1 MIYPK
6 RLDRLNNCPYK
17 LNKLRNDL
25 QIFINILFD
34 VSQKLDV
41 LFRLRLVDEFS
52 GKRYYLQ
59 DDQEIMPLFTQAVER

>member
-1 MIYPK
+1 M
-6 RLDRLNNCPYK
+6 N
-17 LNKLRNDL
+17 
-25 QIFINILFD
+25 FLFD

-59 DDQEIMPLFTQAVER
+59 DDQEIMPLFTQAVERWVKISIAYKQKAKSAIWHLF